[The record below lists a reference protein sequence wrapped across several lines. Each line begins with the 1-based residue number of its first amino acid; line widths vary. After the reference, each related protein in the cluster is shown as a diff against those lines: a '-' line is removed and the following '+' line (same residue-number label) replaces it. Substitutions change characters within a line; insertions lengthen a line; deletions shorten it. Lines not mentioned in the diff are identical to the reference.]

1 MRSSR
6 PMNEI
11 AIPAMSTTTR
21 RSHASESS
29 MPGSRCR
36 KSTRAGTRPIQT
48 ISSGDADRSSSP
60 SAGGTPN
67 AARARQARSRFSGS
81 ESSQTSRSRG
91 FAMRQAPPWRAEQ
104 LPRCLWPAFASRL
117 HRCGLAA
124 RLASA
129 AGFRNVIA
137 HAYENVNL
145 QRVYV
150 AARNGPADLRAFL
163 ARVRS
168 LVVAP
173 RG

>member
-1 MRSSR
+1 MTALDLHVFAERVSAVERHLARVEAKLPATPDELQPATDTSD
-6 PMNEI
+6 
-11 AIPAMSTTTR
+11 AIVLHLWQAVQIVIDLAVSLCVRLHLGAPNSYADAFGRLS
-21 RSHASESS
+21 
-29 MPGSRCR
+29 
-36 KSTRAGTRPIQT
+36 RAGYI
-48 ISSGDADRSSSP
+48 DA
-60 SAGGTPN
+60 
-67 AARARQARSRFSGS
+67 
-81 ESSQTSRSRG
+81 
-91 FAMRQAPPWRAEQ
+91 
-104 LPRCLWPAFASRL
+104 
-117 HRCGLAA
+117 GLAA